1 MENMG
6 GEVNRPMGAILHDV
20 AEDVA
25 GIVRSEIKLAKTEL
39 STQVTRIAEALPMLI
54 SGAVFGFCALGLLLT
69 TGVLAIGL
77 VLPFWAA
84 AAIMFGLTV
93 IIAAI
98 LLTVGKGMLSKVH
111 GPERTVETL
120 KENAEWV
127 RSQAK

>member
-1 MENMG
+1 MA

-25 GIVRSEIKLAKTEL
+25 AMVRSEIKLAKTEL
-39 STQVTRIAEALPMLI
+39 SSQVKQISEALPMLI

-84 AAIMFGLTV
+84 AAILFGVTA
-93 IIAAI
+93 IIAAV
-98 LLTVGKGMLSKVH
+98 LLSVGKSMLGKLH
-111 GPERTVETL
+111 GPERTVQTL

-127 RSQAK
+127 KSQAK

>member
-1 MENMG
+1 MA

-25 GIVRSEIKLAKTEL
+25 GMVRSEIKLAKTEL
-39 STQVTRIAEALPMLI
+39 SSQVTQISEALPLLI

-84 AAIMFGLTV
+84 AAILFALTAV
-93 IIAAI
+93 IAAV
-98 LLTVGKGMLSKVH
+98 LLSVGKSMLSKVH

-127 RSQAK
+127 KSQAK